1 MGHIINTFR
10 SQSTLVEKTD
20 CDLETLDISQYNQLE
35 SLPVPRLKRRLLTQ
49 NPRWTIWEGFR
60 EALTGPNLHYK
71 SDPRRNNSREGELDL
86 ELQYCLA
93 PQGFSKILL
102 WLKIG
107 QSPFFHLQ
115 RKVFHSFSSHLL
127 IEKKTLIWQGYKMW
141 GHNQGG
147 ISATLSRASPQRR
160 WCPKS
165 EQLTSHTAIKPELL
179 TTPRIC
185 CHIPEYCEALGE
197 VFNFCIALLIQLTLN
212 REANLGS
219 GMGRGLRTLEGEHL
233 TG

>member
-35 SLPVPRLKRRLLTQ
+35 SFLVPGLQRRLLTQ

-60 EALTGPNLHYK
+60 EVLTGLNLHSK
-71 SDPRRNNSREGELDL
+71 SEPMRNNSREQGELDL

-93 PQGFSKILL
+93 PQGFSKIFL

-115 RKVFHSFSSHLL
+115 RKVFHSFSSYLL
-127 IEKKTLIWQGYKMW
+127 IEKRTLIWQG
-141 GHNQGG
+141 
-147 ISATLSRASPQRR
+147 
-160 WCPKS
+160 
-165 EQLTSHTAIKPELL
+165 
-179 TTPRIC
+179 
-185 CHIPEYCEALGE
+185 
-197 VFNFCIALLIQLTLN
+197 
-212 REANLGS
+212 
-219 GMGRGLRTLEGEHL
+219 
-233 TG
+233 